1 MKIMLINPNSTASM
15 TQKAACAASKVA
27 RPETEIVAVTSKN
40 GPTSIEGFLDV
51 AMCQS
56 ALVEEAANHK
66 DVDAVIV
73 GCFDDTGLDALRCVF
88 DVPVVGIGEA
98 AYHAASLVSHRFSVV
113 TTLSCSVAGISN
125 NLNNYGLATRCA
137 NVRTTDLPVLKLE
150 ENDPE
155 SLDLIRL
162 EIKAALDEDK
172 AEAIILGCAG
182 MADLMTLLSNEFK
195 VPVIDGVACAVG
207 FVEAL
212 VAAGMKTSKTGT
224 YVPNSGKYTGIT

>member
-1 MKIMLINPNSTASM
+1 MKILLINPNSTDSM
-15 TQKAACAASKVA
+15 TQKAATAASKVA

-40 GPTSIEGFLDV
+40 GPHSIEGFLDV

-56 ALVEEAANHK
+56 ALLEEAANHK

-88 DVPVVGIGEA
+88 SVPVVGIGEA

-113 TTLSCSVAGISN
+113 TTLSRSVAGISD
-125 NLNNYGLATRCA
+125 NLNNYGLAKRCVS
-137 NVRTTDLPVLKLE
+137 VRATDIPVLKLE
-150 ENDPE
+150 ENEPE

-162 EIKAALDEDK
+162 EIKAALNDDK
-172 AEAIILGCAG
+172 AEAIVLGCAG
-182 MADLMTLLSNEFK
+182 MANLLSQLSNEFK

-207 FVEAL
+207 FAETL
-212 VAAGMKTSKTGT
+212 VAAGIKTSKIST
-224 YVPNSGKYTGIT
+224 YVSNTDKYTGLA